1 MKKRNNLIMNDI
13 NEFIKTAVSNVRAL
27 ESPYTFNHDEVS
39 CKEKNFQKLFQH
51 GYIDDR
57 GICYDYPKTL
67 TETNRYMLNL
77 IKHIELVAISFED
90 KSVYINY
97 HPFFDNPEHKQLL
110 RVSIKLYTSK
120 NYPRYVG
127 ARYNYLI
134 KIKYDKRREDFTCK
148 VCFIDK
154 AYDRELKNLS
164 WISSYNNYKIIT
176 FMFLPCFKYDLDI
189 EKLDNYIHYPMYDYV
204 LSDSEPFKVTDL
216 FGSSYTLSEEE
227 CVEEINN
234 VFDKDIIN
242 KYCHLLE
249 NNLDQYFR
257 NKSDSYLRATEITL
271 KKEEISVKNMH
282 AIIFYTNGIT
292 IDAVIL
298 LFNTPAL
305 NCIGNLKLKNHKFNK
320 IMRIFEQRLLDKNNI
335 SQVRPVIVKTL
346 DINDIRQDSTKQN
359 AYFIGRVIKYLY

>member
-1 MKKRNNLIMNDI
+1 MNDI

-27 ESPYTFNHDEVS
+27 ESPYTCNRHEKLY
-39 CKEKNFQKLFQH
+39 KEKNFQKLFQH

-67 TETNRYMLNL
+67 TEINRYMLNL
-77 IKHIELVAISFED
+77 IKHIELVAINFEY
-90 KSVYINY
+90 KSISINY
-97 HPFFDNPEHKQLL
+97 YPFFDNPKHKQLL
-110 RVSIKLYTSK
+110 RVSIKTYPSKLYPK
-120 NYPRYVG
+120 HVG

-134 KIKYDKRREDFTCK
+134 KIKYNKSRENFICK

-164 WISSYNNYKIIT
+164 WIDSYDNYKIIT
-176 FMFLPCFKYDLDI
+176 FMFLPCFKRDIYI
-189 EKLDNYIHYPMYDYV
+189 EKLQYYIRYPMYEYV
-204 LSDSEPFKVTDL
+204 LSGSDPFKVTDL
-216 FGSSYTLSEEE
+216 FGGSCTLSEEE
-227 CVEEINN
+227 CVEATNN
-234 VFDKDIIN
+234 ILDKDIIN

-249 NNLDQYFR
+249 NNLDQYFN
-257 NKSDSYLRATEITL
+257 NKSDSYLRATEIIL

-282 AIIFYTNGIT
+282 AIIFYTTGIT

-305 NCIGNLKLKNHKFNK
+305 NCMGNLKLKNHKFNK
-320 IMRIFEQRLLDKNNI
+320 IMRKFEQRLLDKNNI

-346 DINDIRQDSTKQN
+346 DINDIKQDSTKQN